1 MISLFDAQIAVPP
14 FSAKHFSLAIGSTY
28 AEQPPLR
35 FTRLSRHVGAGHL
48 SVAHIPSGHDSLA
61 AAQWKITV

>member
-1 MISLFDAQIAVPP
+1 MISLFEAQIAVPP

-35 FTRLSRHVGAGHL
+35 FTRLSRHVGAG
-48 SVAHIPSGHDSLA
+48 SPSRWPISPADM
-61 AAQWKITV
+61 TV